1 MSQQNPRQTTM
12 HQQEIRILGQVPQLD
27 LVDEGLIERCDSFQQ
42 ALAVSRAMGRRKPSD
57 GAIADVVGVLPCV
70 WSRIQNKP
78 KNRPAYMP
86 EDGYKLFCDAVGNV
100 GVVQWLADQVGMSL
114 VPKRET
120 REQQLERE
128 LVELRAAKTRTRE
141 AA

>member
-1 MSQQNPRQTTM
+1 M
-12 HQQEIRILGQVPQLD
+12 HQQEMRILGQVPQLD
-27 LVDEGLIERCDSFQQ
+27 LVDEGLIERCESFQQ

-57 GAIADVVGVLPCV
+57 GVIADVVGVLPCV

-86 EDGYKLFCDAVGNV
+86 ETGYKSLCDAVGNV
-100 GVVQWLADQVGMSL
+100 GVVQWLANQVGMTL

-120 REQQLERE
+120 REQQLRRE
-128 LVELRAAKTRTRE
+128 LEEIERARVGRAA
-141 AA
+141 

>member
-1 MSQQNPRQTTM
+1 MR
-12 HQQEIRILGQVPQLD
+12 QQEMRILGTVPQLE
-27 LVDEGLIERCDSFQQ
+27 LVDDGLIERCESFQQ
-42 ALAVSRAMGRRKPSD
+42 ALAISRAMARRKPSD
-57 GAIADVVGVLPCV
+57 GNLADLIGVLPCV

-86 EDGYKLFCDAVGNV
+86 EDAYKNVCEALGNA
-100 GVVQWLADQVGMSL
+100 GVVQWLANQIGMAL

-120 REQQLERE
+120 REQQLRRE
-128 LVELRAAKTRTRE
+128 LMEIERAKNNTRE

>member
-1 MSQQNPRQTTM
+1 M
-12 HQQEIRILGQVPQLD
+12 HQQQIRMLGSLPQLD
-27 LVDEGLIERCDSFQQ
+27 LVDEGLIERCESFQQ

-57 GAIADVVGVLPCV
+57 GVLADLIGVLPCV

-86 EDGYKLFCDAVGNV
+86 EGGYKSLCDAVGNV
-100 GVVQWLADQVGMSL
+100 GVIQWLANEVGMAL

-120 REQQLERE
+120 REQQLRRE
-128 LVELRAAKTRTRE
+128 LAEIEVARGKARE